1 MHLSAFSSR
10 AVATNSG
17 SKLNKIKI
25 PPLSLSLP
33 PPSPPSPNHAPKLI
47 GIFHVFCR
55 TKYYHRLRDNDSITS
70 RDPVDPAAERAE
82 SVHSAVTDPEF
93 MMGRFL
99 KDIEGQPDGDEDR
112 TRLCEEDYADH
123 HGDGEFEGVNVERES
138 LQGFGDAEEMAEHES
153 RSSSMNSSSLEDR
166 RTLLSNIQKENQ
178 AYQASKQQEVAVE
191 LSPLRSHPSLTSPSP
206 TNANRG
212 VPLSSGQR
220 IVPDGYV
227 EDLNV
232 SVGSEGFS
240 NPTCLPRQPL
250 VGGNSSFNLLDSS
263 SNNKNG
269 AQNFNLQPP
278 LGAHNISADGYVQ
291 ESASVTNG
299 GNKSTLN
306 LNPQPPLGTCAHILS
321 SDGYVQDPT
330 ALSVGGDKREVRGPS
345 TESGNEEDSLSNE
358 GDSNSVFDDDLIPSE
373 NPTHSL
379 RPRST
384 VTSGFQS
391 GSSESA
397 SSPEPPKKSTSSTS
411 SLLSPASTV
420 VVPPSTLNAHA
431 PSPLKK
437 DEVSPSSTN
446 LSPLQTSSDN
456 LSRNNSFAQHTP
468 HLHSSSSTSTS
479 IVESMFTST
488 NPTYRPSSTGGSSGY
503 VTNESSQSYTY
514 HSSSATSQTSQT
526 SGLAPSEL
534 EQEFHLEDV
543 QKYTIPSLLICG
555 SKSSSPAISRAGGS
569 NWTANDTS
577 AMQINTRHSSHGHH
591 LQAASATVMDYVN
604 TSDVDLSK
612 ISTELDGLS
621 QASERMAIASDHQ
634 DISFEFPV
642 SLR

>member
-1 MHLSAFSSR
+1 MR
-10 AVATNSG
+10 N
-17 SKLNKIKI
+17 
-25 PPLSLSLP
+25 
-33 PPSPPSPNHAPKLI
+33 
-47 GIFHVFCR
+47 
-55 TKYYHRLRDNDSITS
+55 YHRLHDNDSITS

-82 SVHSAVTDPEF
+82 SVHSAVTDPES
-93 MMGRFL
+93 MVRNWL
-99 KDIEGQPDGDEDR
+99 KGQPDGDEDH
-112 TRLCEEDYADH
+112 TRLCEEDNADRL
-123 HGDGEFEGVNVERES
+123 GDGEFEGVDVERES

-153 RSSSMNSSSLEDR
+153 RSSSMNSSSLEDQ

-191 LSPLRSHPSLTSPSP
+191 LSPLRTHPSLTSPSP
-206 TNANRG
+206 MNANGG
-212 VPLSSGQR
+212 VPLSNGQR

-227 EDLNV
+227 GDLNI

-240 NPTCLPRQPL
+240 NPTCRPRQPL
-250 VGGNSSFNLLDSS
+250 VGGNSSFNLIDPS

-269 AQNFNLQPP
+269 TQNFNLQPS

-291 ESASVTNG
+291 ESVSVTNG
-299 GNKSTLN
+299 GDKSTLN
-306 LNPQPPLGTCAHILS
+306 LNPQPPLGTSAHIPS

-373 NPTHSL
+373 NPMHSL

-397 SSPEPPKKSTSSTS
+397 SSPEPPKKSTSSIS
-411 SLLSPASTV
+411 SLQSPASTV

-437 DEVSPSSTN
+437 DEISPSSTN
-446 LSPLQTSSDN
+446 FSLLQTSSA
-456 LSRNNSFAQHTP
+456 RNNSFAQHTP
-468 HLHSSSSTSTS
+468 HLHSSSSISPTSV
-479 IVESMFTST
+479 VESTFTST
-488 NPTYRPSSTGGSSGY
+488 NPTYRPSSMGGSSGY

-514 HSSSATSQTSQT
+514 HSSSSTSQT

-543 QKYTIPSLLICG
+543 QKYTIPSLLACG
-555 SKSSSPAISRAGGS
+555 SKSSSPAISRAAGS

-577 AMQINTRHSSHGHH
+577 AMQTDFINTRHH
-591 LQAASATVMDYVN
+591 LQSTNATVMDYIN

-612 ISTELDGLS
+612 ISMEFGEQS
-621 QASERMAIASDHQ
+621 QARDRVTAVHQ
-634 DISFEFPV
+634 EVSFMFPV
-642 SLR
+642 GSS